1 GRATRDRPR
10 GGGASRRGPV
20 PARATPARAAVPT
33 TRRRARGVRS
43 PARVRLRRRASNSEA
58 LHLLEEPAVRDPER
72 LGRVRLVAAAP
83 LDRRLDLLALDVLRL
98 PPERAGRRAVERRL
112 LDVLGERVLAD
123 RLAGLGHEDGALEL
137 VGQLAHVAGKWVA
150 GEERQRLRRRSLDV
164 LSNLRGHAPH
174 EMARE
179 RGHVLEPLAE
189 RRDADREDAEPVVEV
204 LAEPAGLHL
213 VLEAAVR
220 RRDDAHVDLPGVIVP
235 DLPDLAVLEDAE
247 QLRLQL

>member
-1 GRATRDRPR
+1 
-10 GGGASRRGPV
+10 
-20 PARATPARAAVPT
+20 
-33 TRRRARGVRS
+33 
-43 PARVRLRRRASNSEA
+43 
-58 LHLLEEPAVRDPER
+58 
-72 LGRVRLVAAAP
+72 
-83 LDRRLDLLALDVLRL
+83 
-98 PPERAGRRAVERRL
+98 
-112 LDVLGERVLAD
+112 
-123 RLAGLGHEDGALEL
+123 EL

-247 QLRLQL
+247 QLRLELGRGLRDLVEEERAAVGYLEEALAVRDRAREGAAAVTEE